1 MVSYNHMIMT
11 SVPLPET
18 EDKLECQISGLK
30 EDGSHLRNLVLTSHL
45 QENF

>member
-1 MVSYNHMIMT
+1 MVSDNHMIML
-11 SVPLPET
+11 SVPFPET

-30 EDGSHLRNLVLTSHL
+30 GDHSRLRNLVLTSHL